1 MSNQDTHPNL
11 ELQTSSEDSAVDSSN
26 LESEL
31 ESLSPKRNPRR
42 FIVPLILGL
51 LVLGGLGWVLF
62 NRVILPILMFSQ
74 MKPPPPISVP
84 VGQAKATTVEESS
97 DYAATL
103 DSRQSVT
110 LQPKVPGQIS
120 AIYVKAGDR
129 VQAGDNLIQIEADQ
143 QRAQVASRGAGVNTA
158 AAEVDTARAD
168 VDNARDTLRSL
179 QAKQA
184 SAQANVQLN
193 QSDYKRFDALYKAG
207 ATSLQSLEQKRNAI
221 QTAQAELNQAK
232 ADVRAQQ
239 SAIARAEAQVVRN
252 QQAVAQARAN
262 VSEGR
267 AQLRDY
273 TITAPFS
280 GAVGNIAAKL
290 GDTVSATTQLLT
302 LTQNQQLEVQI
313 QVPLER
319 SAALRQGQLVKLLN
333 DQGKTVRTGQISF
346 IAPNVDPATQ
356 SVQAKAIFTNV
367 GDTLRTSQFVRARVV
382 WNQRSG
388 LLVPT
393 TAISRLGGKDFIFV
407 ATPFQ
412 SSGCKAVAQAEG
424 GGPPVKVEPTQTVAA
439 QKLIR
444 LGKIIG
450 NDQEVLEGLD
460 LGDRI
465 VTSGILQLQNCLPIT
480 AEKPVGAG

>member
-11 ELQTSSEDSAVDSSN
+11 DLQASAEDSAVDSPS

-31 ESLSPKRNPRR
+31 QSLSPKRSPRR

-51 LVLGGLGWVLF
+51 LVMGGLGWVLF
-62 NRVILPILMFSQ
+62 NRFILPILMFSQ
-74 MKPPPPISVP
+74 MKPPPPVAVP

-110 LQPKVPGQIS
+110 LQPKVAGQIS
-120 AIYVKAGDR
+120 AISVKAGDR
-129 VQAGDNLIQIEADQ
+129 VQAGAPLIQIEANQ

-158 AAEVDTARAD
+158 IAEVESAKAD
-168 VDNARDTLRSL
+168 VENARDTLRSL

-184 SAQANVQLN
+184 SAVANVQLN
-193 QSDYKRFDALYKAG
+193 QSDYRRFQSLYKAG

-232 ADVRAQQ
+232 ADVKAQE

-252 QQAVAQARAN
+252 QQAVAQARAD
-262 VSEGR
+262 VTEGR
-267 AQLRDY
+267 AQLQDY
-273 TITAPFS
+273 SVSAPFS
-280 GAVGNIAAKL
+280 GVVGNITAKL
-290 GDTVSATTQLLT
+290 GDTVSATTPLLT

-319 SAALRQGQLVKLLN
+319 SGSLRQGQLVKLLN
-333 DQGKTVRTGQISF
+333 DQGKAIRTGQISF

-356 SVQAKAIFTNV
+356 SVQAKAIFANA

-382 WNQRSG
+382 WSRRSG

-407 ATPFQ
+407 AEPFQ
-412 SSGCKAVAQAEG
+412 NSGCKAVAQAEG
-424 GGPPVKVEPTQTVAA
+424 GGAPEKVDPNQTVAA

-450 NDQEVLEGLD
+450 NNQEVLDGLEM
-460 LGDRI
+460 GDRI
-465 VTSGILQLQNCLPIT
+465 VTSGILQLQNCLPVT
-480 AEKPVGAG
+480 TEKPAGSG

>member
-1 MSNQDTHPNL
+1 MSSQDTGQNL
-11 ELQTSSEDSAVDSSN
+11 DVKASSDSPVVNSHHS
-26 LESEL
+26 ESHIP
-31 ESLSPKRNPRR
+31 SLPPHRGARR
-42 FIVPLILGL
+42 FIVPLVLGL
-51 LVLGGLGWVLF
+51 LAVGGIGWVLF

-74 MKPPPPISVP
+74 MAPPPPISVP
-84 VGQAKATTVEESS
+84 LGQAKRTMVEESS

-129 VQAGDNLIQIEADQ
+129 VQAGASLLQIDADQ

-158 AAEVDTARAD
+158 VAEVETAKAD
-168 VDNARDTLRSL
+168 VANARDTLRSL

-193 QSDYKRFDALYKAG
+193 QADYRRFQALYKAG

-232 ADVRAQQ
+232 ADVQAQA

-280 GAVGNIAAKL
+280 GVVGNIAAKL
-290 GDTVSATTQLLT
+290 GDTVSATTSLLT

-319 SAALRQGQLVKLLN
+319 SAVLRQGQLVRLL
-333 DQGKTVRTGQISF
+333 DDKGKAVRTGQISF

-356 SVQAKAIFTNV
+356 SVQAKAIFANA

-382 WNQRSG
+382 WQSRSG

-407 ATPFQ
+407 AESFQ
-412 SSGCKAVAQAEG
+412 NSGCKAVAQGEG
-424 GGPPVKVEPTQTVAA
+424 GGGAPAKADPNQTVAA

-450 NDQEVLEGLD
+450 NDQEVLEGLEA
-460 LGDRI
+460 GDRI
-465 VTSGILQLQNCLPIT
+465 VTSGILQLQNCLPIA
-480 AEKPVGAG
+480 AEKLAG